1 MLVAEYL
8 QVVITTKP
16 KNKALYPTNLK
27 IQLIVFKFRR
37 QRVIV
42 KTITMNATFS
52 LFNQINSLSFWLLTS
67 SNYRASVLLDAEN
80 DIYSISVNHGGKN
93 LYSKSIE
100 GFSKR
105 NALFLENE
113 LDTMVAGLLHLKEN
127 VTQQHL

>member
-1 MLVAEYL
+1 
-8 QVVITTKP
+8 
-16 KNKALYPTNLK
+16 
-27 IQLIVFKFRR
+27 
-37 QRVIV
+37 
-42 KTITMNATFS
+42 MNATFS